1 MRILYS
7 FVPAGMLLVALVVLW
22 RYPLTRERV
31 AEVKASLAE
40 RHALAEREAS
50 GM

>member
-7 FVPAGMLLVALVVLW
+7 FVPAGMLLVALILLW

-31 AEVKASLAE
+31 VEVKAKLAE
-40 RHALAEREAS
+40 RHALMGGESR
-50 GM
+50 